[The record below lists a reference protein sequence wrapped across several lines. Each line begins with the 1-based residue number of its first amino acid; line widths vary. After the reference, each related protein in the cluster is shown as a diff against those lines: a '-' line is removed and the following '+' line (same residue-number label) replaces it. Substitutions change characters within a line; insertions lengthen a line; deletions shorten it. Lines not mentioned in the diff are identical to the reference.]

1 MHRLIHD
8 PGNPFS
14 IAEAYDVARPRP
26 TGRPWIGVCMVSS
39 IDGTTVVN
47 RRSAGLTNATDT
59 EVLVTLRSL
68 ADVIVVG
75 AGTVRAEGYGPPRKP
90 GQRIGV
96 VTRTGNVDT
105 TTALFTSGAGF
116 VIMPADGPAVGA
128 DSVRA
133 GQGDVDLVGA
143 FAQLDA
149 RFVQVEGGANLNG
162 SLADADLIDEL
173 NLTLSPVISGGDGPR
188 VTAGAGDVARRM
200 DLVHVL
206 EDDGFLF
213 TRYVRRTSG

>member
-8 PGNPFS
+8 PGHPIS
-14 IAEAYDVARPRP
+14 ISETYDVARQRP
-26 TGRPWIGVCMVSS
+26 SGRPWIGVCMVAS

-105 TTALFTSGAGF
+105 TIALFTSGAGF

-188 VTAGAGDVARRM
+188 VTAGAADVARRM

>member
-1 MHRLIHD
+1 MRRLIHD
-8 PGNPFS
+8 PTNTIS
-14 IAEAYDVARPRP
+14 IIEAYDVARPRP
-26 TGRPWIGVCMVSS
+26 SGRPWIGVCMVAS

-105 TTALFTSGAGF
+105 TIALFTSGAGF

-128 DSVRA
+128 ESVRA

-162 SLADADLIDEL
+162 SLAGADLIDEL

-188 VTAGAGDVARRM
+188 VTAGAADVARRM